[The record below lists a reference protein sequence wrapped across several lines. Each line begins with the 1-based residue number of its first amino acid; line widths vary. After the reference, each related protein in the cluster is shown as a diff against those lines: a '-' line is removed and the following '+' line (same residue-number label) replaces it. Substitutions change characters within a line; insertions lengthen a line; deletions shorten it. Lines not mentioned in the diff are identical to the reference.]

1 MEQTMQTQL
10 AHARKNTTAEIAV
23 GTNEC
28 RLARQGERLVA
39 RGVLA
44 DVVVTLQAPTAGFAA
59 MLRFSA
65 PEEANVSRA
74 RLEAVWEFADQ
85 ALSSLLES
93 VRSTGV
99 TASETV
105 VSAMGGAD
113 VAGRTYG
120 RGKQMALAVQRSLWR
135 NGVVLHGNDLGGSQ
149 GRVVW
154 LETSSGRLIVR
165 STSGR
170 LGNSAAKS
178 QHLLA
183 S

>member
-1 MEQTMQTQL
+1 MQTRL
-10 AHARKNTTAEIAV
+10 AQARHTIPTEIAV

-74 RLEAVWEFADQ
+74 RLEALWEFADQ

-93 VRSTGV
+93 VRSMGI
-99 TASETV
+99 TASQTV

-113 VAGRTYG
+113 VVGRTYG
-120 RGKQMALAVQRSLWR
+120 RGKQTALAVQRSLWR
-135 NGVVLHGNDLGGSQ
+135 HGVILNGNDLGGSQ

-154 LETSSGRLIVR
+154 LESSSGRLIVR
-165 STSGR
+165 SNSER

-178 QHLLA
+178 QHPLA